1 MPFFLTGL
9 HWHCVYLSGP
19 SKLPLEQRPLRPVS
33 CQRKKSTIFRFR
45 FDFWSVMFLSSN
57 FVSRFCFTMVFHIYI
72 ALFDLLIVL
81 ASENFPIFFDSERF
95 LVRHFLVFPILFI
108 FFVFEC
114 FLIFFFQL
122 SSGIVFS
129 WALFYTM
136 VQYGVVEHLP
146 QAHASTAQHSS
157 TPQPALRKA
166 AERAHSSKASTH
178 SCREQACRRV
188 IHSSLCCVLKTNE
201 QNRKSDRSPQIYK
214 PSQAAMV

>member
-1 MPFFLTGL
+1 MYTSLGPQNSRLSNALFDLFLA
-9 HWHCVYLSGP
+9 SE
-19 SKLPLEQRPLRPVS
+19 KNPLF
-33 CQRKKSTIFRFR
+33 FRFR

-166 AERAHSSKASTH
+166 AERAHSSKASTQ
-178 SCREQACRRV
+178 SCREPACRRV